1 MTHRSPK
8 LGALAVVIRD
18 DHALL
23 VQRKNPPDAGT
34 WGYAGGHVEFGESFA
49 EAAVRELHEETGV
62 IAKPVQLIDTA
73 EFIHRDD
80 HGDGQGNV
88 THHFVLGAVLCEY
101 VSGEPVADDDAL
113 DAAWVPLKDIYAKRL
128 PMSDKVD
135 DVARAAL
142 HLLRDK
148 SGRRG

>member
-1 MTHRSPK
+1 MTQQPK
-8 LGALAVVIRD
+8 LGALAVVLRG

-34 WGYAGGHVEFGESFA
+34 WGYAGGHVEFGETFA

-73 EFIHRDD
+73 EFIHRD
-80 HGDGQGNV
+80 GQGVV

-113 DAAWVPLKDIYAKRL
+113 DAAWVALTDIYAKRL

-135 DVARAAL
+135 DVARMAAAL
-142 HLLRDK
+142 I
-148 SGRRG
+148 